1 MRKHAGKFKLRLM
14 NLQHFRIFSETS
26 GIIHKI
32 FSLSE
37 KKKNSHKNGSFFLL
51 KAISFTHSSQISG
64 TSSEFQKNILHFLIT
79 IYSGLCESKY
89 TIFGVFLFFTHF
101 FLCLSIKFGNE
112 MVLS

>member
-51 KAISFTHSSQISG
+51 EAISFTHSSQISG
-64 TSSEFQKNILHFLIT
+64 TSIQKKKSLQMQKKEYDFFVSRDTFLLHNYFSL
-79 IYSGLCESKY
+79 
-89 TIFGVFLFFTHF
+89 
-101 FLCLSIKFGNE
+101 
-112 MVLS
+112 